1 MPLRCCPGCCCEN
14 RSRPSPYDAQFAAFS
29 RKSHDPGG
37 HRPTGQLCDFGT
49 LGSLSREAP
58 RPAGIEVLW
67 RQFLAVAVIG
77 VVFLGLALLRFRK
90 TAVTGVA

>member
-1 MPLRCCPGCCCEN
+1 VDQSSTPL
-14 RSRPSPYDAQFAAFS
+14 DA
-29 RKSHDPGG
+29 
-37 HRPTGQLCDFGT
+37 GQC
-49 LGSLSREAP
+49 
-58 RPAGIEVLW
+58 RPAAR